1 MTALYSLWLPILL
14 SAVAVFIAS
23 SVIHMVLTS
32 WHKNDFKKVADEDR
46 FRQVVGPL
54 ALPPGDYIVPYAGTM
69 DEMKTSGFAQKRVQ
83 GPVLLMTVMQPGKI
97 NMGPYLVKW
106 FIFTI
111 VISFLAAYVAGAALP
126 PGTEYLR
133 VFQIAGAT
141 AFIGYTTATWPL
153 SIWYHRDWAATIR
166 TPIDGLVYALLTA
179 GIFGW
184 LWPH

>member
-1 MTALYSLWLPILL
+1 MTALYSLWIPILL
-14 SAVAVFIAS
+14 SAVVVFIAS
-23 SVIHMVLTS
+23 SLIHMALTS
-32 WHKNDFKKVADEDR
+32 WHKNDFKKIPDEDR

-111 VISFLAAYVAGAALP
+111 VISFLAAYVASAALP

-141 AFIGYTTATWPL
+141 AFIGYTAATWPL

-166 TPIDGLVYALLTA
+166 STIDGLVYALLTA